1 MNWFSGVSLM
11 NSNRVVITGMGLV
24 SGGCLGADAFAE
36 RLFSGTSSIGPL
48 TKLQGKNYQ
57 GRIAAEITEQF
68 DLRSLGLTEKQRR
81 VFDGVAPYAFIAAKE
96 ALESADLLSNDEL
109 KPQEIGLSIGTFC
122 GPISWM
128 MEKAIRWNR
137 TELSGQVH
145 PMTAVVAYFGSIIG
159 NITIP
164 LKIRG
169 PSNSF
174 LSLDVAGTDAI
185 GYAYQAIRY
194 GKARAML
201 VGGTDDLSPYVFS
214 YLDNT
219 GFLSSRR
226 HEAEEAAHSF
236 NLNSDG
242 IVLGEGAALLV
253 LESLESATKRGRP
266 IYAEVL
272 GYTSQEGGDVREGID
287 RTLKDAY
294 VVPGQVECVMTN
306 AAGYGPLDYEE
317 MKHIGRSFGEATPPV
332 LTNIGWAVGH
342 TLGAY
347 GAMQAVASTLI
358 LKEQRIPPV
367 LYDGDETVPNAAAA
381 AGGGGRV
388 QFVLQNTL
396 GLSGKSSFLLFASHG
411 RNES

>member
-1 MNWFSGVSLM
+1 MNA
-11 NSNRVVITGMGLV
+11 NRVVITGLGMV
-24 SGGCLGADAFAE
+24 AGGCLGTAAFAE
-36 RLFSGTSSIGPL
+36 RLFAGTSSIGPL

-57 GRIAAEITEQF
+57 GRIAAEINEQF

-109 KPQEIGLSIGTFC
+109 KPQEIGLAIGTFC

-201 VGGTDDLSPYVFS
+201 VGGTDDLSPYVYS

-219 GFLSSRR
+219 GFLSSRK
-226 HEAEEAAHSF
+226 HEEQEGPRSF

-272 GYTSQEGGDVREGID
+272 GYTSQEGGDPREGIE

-317 MKHIGRSFGEATPPV
+317 LKHIRSSFGEGTQAPA

-342 TLGAY
+342 ALGAY

-358 LKEQRIPPV
+358 LNEQRIPPV
-367 LYDGDETVPNAAAA
+367 HYDGAETVSNPAATAQDGSGA
-381 AGGGGRV
+381 V
-388 QFVLQNTL
+388 QFILQNTL
-396 GLSGKSSFLLFASHG
+396 GLSGKSSFLLFARHG